1 VAGARPPRYPALRHE
16 NFVLF
21 WSGGIVSRL
30 GTQMRDVALAWQ
42 LYELTRS
49 PLALGLPG
57 LFRVTPL
64 LLLALGGGVAA
75 DALDRRRVMLVTQ
88 SLLALTSAIL
98 GFVTLTGRATPAL
111 LYALI
116 ALSAATTAFD
126 NPARQALVVN
136 LLPEEDLPNGLALQV
151 LGHQVSTVAGPAL
164 GGLLLGATS
173 AGVVYVVDAISFLA
187 VIAALFVVRP
197 KRRAEGSTPV
207 PLRLSAL
214 RPAFELLQ
222 KRPVLLWLAL
232 VDFMATFF
240 AGSMQLLPIFADQA
254 FRVGP
259 WGYGLL
265 QSAPAVGAVVASVLI
280 SARPP
285 MRRQGLA
292 VLVSVGVYGAAIA
305 AFGLSRSFP
314 LALGLLALSGAA
326 DTVSTVVRQVA
337 RQMLTPDELRG
348 RMNAVNMIFFMGGP
362 QLGELEAGI
371 VAQMWTTRG
380 SVVSGGLACIVVAL
394 VFGAFVPVLRQL
406 GEGPHR
412 GTERTLPD

>member
-1 VAGARPPRYPALRHE
+1 VTDARPPRYPALRHRG
-16 NFVLF
+16 FVLF
-21 WSGGIVSRL
+21 WGGGIVSRV

-42 LYELTRS
+42 IYELTRS

-88 SLLALTSAIL
+88 SVLALTSAL
-98 GFVTLTGRATPAL
+98 LAFVTLTGQATPAL

-116 ALSAATTAFD
+116 ALAAATTAFD

-151 LGHQVSTVAGPAL
+151 LGYQVSTVAGPAI

-173 AGVVYVVDAISFLA
+173 PGVVYVVDAISFFA
-187 VIAALFVVRP
+187 VLAALFVVRP
-197 KRRAEGSTPV
+197 RPRAGGSKPV

-214 RPAFELLQ
+214 RPAFDLL
-222 KRPVLLWLAL
+222 RSTPVLLWLAL
-232 VDFMATFF
+232 VDFLATFF

-265 QSAPAVGAVVASVLI
+265 QSAPAVGAVIASVLV
-280 SARPP
+280 SSRPP
-285 MRRQGLA
+285 IRRQGPA
-292 VLVSVGVYGAAIA
+292 VLASVGVYGASIA
-305 AFGLSRSFP
+305 AFGVCRSFP
-314 LALGLLALSGAA
+314 LALALLAVSGAA

-337 RQMLTPDELRG
+337 RQTLTPDELRG

-362 QLGELEAGI
+362 QLGEVEAGL
-371 VAQMWTTRG
+371 VAELWSVRG
-380 SVVSGGLACIVVAL
+380 SVVSGGLACVVVAL
-394 VFGAFVPVLRQL
+394 IFGAAVPALRTL
-406 GEGPHR
+406 GERARPEER
-412 GTERTLPD
+412 GLPG